1 MHLIVERD
9 RHPVTI
15 GPRRHHLQPSYLIV
29 EIVLNRGS
37 SISRHLLKQR
47 QGDRAAHSGWRQEG
61 WTGQRC
67 QERWNLIPG
76 NPSRRRREDIRV
88 LPDDRHTGRGVRPE
102 LVRCALFVPKYCG
115 GQGGR
120 LEKKVVAIERW
131 STHLGLLRSYVAL
144 PDSDVCCDEHLKD
157 RRGGR
162 RSLPCPRLLLVR
174 LRWAPSA
181 FGLRVTALVHP
192 AHTTARR
199 PTRGRRLVFL

>member
-102 LVRCALFVPKYCG
+102 LVRCALFIPKYRG

-131 STHLGLLRSYVAL
+131 SGHHNLLLRSYVAL
-144 PDSDVCCDEHLKD
+144 PDSDACCDEHLKD
-157 RRGGR
+157 KRGGR
-162 RSLPCPRLLLVR
+162 RSLPCPQVAARCSIEIG
-174 LRWAPSA
+174 P
-181 FGLRVTALVHP
+181 FGLRPH
-192 AHTTARR
+192 
-199 PTRGRRLVFL
+199 GDS